1 MIIRKTKQNIALII
15 AFGLI
20 FFGLASEFYAQ
31 NSGTSETVRK
41 INIKFEDF
49 RYNLNAN
56 LNRESFNREDE
67 NEINGYMN
75 ELEDS
80 IVNFEEKFQKQVE
93 KPDDVSLIIN
103 STENVSRFVA
113 KSKLD
118 AKVQNSWRDFRGL
131 VESLSNNYSVTTNEI
146 STPDPRIS
154 SKYFDNGLNGTYKLD
169 VSRSDNAR
177 EIITEATQNSPQ
189 FEKDAALRH
198 FDEKLDSPQVIA
210 IDNNGNSVSIAS
222 SKSPRVS
229 FDTNGREKIQKTN
242 DGRNIRIRSEIKD
255 DELTISAEQEA
266 QKSNRL
272 RDYSYVVT
280 FSAMDNG
287 QSLRVIRRLT
297 DDEIN
302 QTFIVTSFYEKTSE
316 VANLDIYDTPNSFP
330 TNRNP
335 RNPPANSKGRR
346 GDYAVSDGAILT
358 GTLQDNVSTK
368 VSQNGDRFRIRIES
382 PNEYRGAIVEGSI
395 SGINRS
401 GKISGNSK
409 LTFNFE
415 KILLTNGQTYDFAG
429 FLQSITDTNGKTVK
443 VDEEGTIKGKS
454 QTKESIKRGGIGAGA
469 GAIIGA
475 IIGGA
480 KGAIIGA
487 TIGGGAGAGSVIV
500 TGKEDIDLTEGSSI
514 TIQASSPVK

>member
-1 MIIRKTKQNIALII
+1 MIIKKAKRNLGLII

-56 LNRESFNREDE
+56 LNRESFSREDE

-75 ELEDS
+75 DLEDS
-80 IVNFEEKFQKQVE
+80 IVNFDDKFQKQNE
-93 KPDDVSLIIN
+93 KPEDVSLIV
-103 STENVSRFVA
+103 SLTENVSRFVA

-131 VESLSNNYSVTTNEI
+131 VETLSTNYSFPTNEV
-146 STPDPRIS
+146 SSPDPRIS
-154 SKYFDNGLNGTYKLD
+154 IKSFNTGLTGTYKLD

-177 EIITEATQNSPQ
+177 EIITEATQDSPQ
-189 FEKDAALRH
+189 YEKDSALRH
-198 FDEKLDSPQVIA
+198 FDEKLDSPDSIA
-210 IDNNGNSVSIAS
+210 IDNSGNSVSVAS
-222 SKSPRVS
+222 SKSQRVS
-229 FDTNGREKIQKTN
+229 FDASGREKIQKTN
-242 DGRNIRIRSEIKD
+242 DGKNVRIRSEIKD
-255 DELTISAEQEA
+255 DELTISIEQEA

-280 FSAMDNG
+280 FSSIDNG
-287 QSLRVIRRLT
+287 QTLRVIRRLT

-302 QTFIVTSFYEKTSE
+302 QTFIITSYYEKTSE
-316 VANLDIYDTPNSFP
+316 VANLDIFDAPNSFP

-335 RNPPANSKGRR
+335 RNPPVNSKGRR

-358 GTLQDNVSTK
+358 GILQDNVSTK
-368 VSQNGDRFRIRIES
+368 VSQNGDRFRIKIES
-382 PNEYRGAIVEGSI
+382 PGDYRGAIVEGSI

-401 GKISGNSK
+401 GRISGNSK

-415 KILLTNGQTYDFAG
+415 KILLTNGETFDFAG
-429 FLQSITDTNGKTVK
+429 FLQSITDSNGKTVK
-443 VDEEGTIKGKS
+443 IDEEGTIKGKS

-475 IIGGA
+475 IFGGA

-500 TGKEDIDLTEGSSI
+500 TGKEDVDLTEGSSI